1 MEKNWLC
8 SLDTYLI
15 DGTLIENITLNLEIL
30 NEKENKHILDILKS
44 LQLDDLANYDEIF
57 NRKVGSFGKK
67 ISGGQKQRIGL
78 ARAMFKHPEIIIL
91 DEPTSALNKNKADE
105 IIDYI
110 INLHKTLI
118 VITHDE
124 QLLKKFDKV
133 SKLKIKKL
141 NIRKFLKIIKNL
153 ILFLIN

>member
-1 MEKNWLC
+1 M
-8 SLDTYLI
+8 I

-124 QLLKKFDKV
+124 QLLKNLIKFT
-133 SKLKIKKL
+133 KLKIKKL
-141 NIRKFLKIIKNL
+141 KY
-153 ILFLIN
+153 

>member
-1 MEKNWLC
+1 M
-8 SLDTYLI
+8 I
-15 DGTLIENITLNLEIL
+15 DGHLIENITLNLEIL

-124 QLLKKFDKV
+124 QLLKEFDKFT
-133 SKLKIKKL
+133 KLKIKKL
-141 NIRKFLKIIKNL
+141 KYRKFLKNYRKI
-153 ILFLIN
+153 